1 MVVFFDIGNC
11 LYDPYR
17 TFRQTLAAL
26 GRAELAEKIL
36 DRYGAYPDQPGR
48 HDPWLRLFGFGR
60 AEIESYYQRFF
71 HEPVFH
77 RGSPEILDRLRA
89 RGARLGILSDGH
101 FDTQVGKLRAWGLSD
116 RFDPR
121 MVFIGSSEDDLTRT
135 PGIYPEGVQLPQT
148 KCRLETFHAISTRV
162 RELCDVAPGDCWMV
176 GDDFVRD
183 ALHPVRAGWHGIW
196 FAANEPARRTR
207 PREAVPETIPEID
220 DLALMEHLVYGE
232 AR

>member
-1 MVVFFDIGNC
+1 VVVFFDIGNC
-11 LYDPYR
+11 LYDPYL

-26 GRAELAEKIL
+26 GRAEVAEKIL
-36 DRYGAYPDQPGR
+36 AHYGAYPDQPGR

-89 RGARLGILSDGH
+89 RGVHLGIISDGH

-121 MVFIGSSEDDLTRT
+121 VVFIGSSPDDLTRT
-135 PGIYPEGVQLPQT
+135 PGDYREGVQLPET
-148 KCRLETFHAISTRV
+148 KRRLETFHTISARA
-162 RELCDVAPGDCWMV
+162 RELYDAAPGDCWMV

-183 ALHPVRAGWHGIW
+183 ALHPVRAGWHGVW
-196 FAANEPARRTR
+196 FTPNEPARRTR
-207 PREAVPETIPEID
+207 PVEGAPEKIPEID
-220 DLALMEHLVYGE
+220 DLAQMEGLVCGD